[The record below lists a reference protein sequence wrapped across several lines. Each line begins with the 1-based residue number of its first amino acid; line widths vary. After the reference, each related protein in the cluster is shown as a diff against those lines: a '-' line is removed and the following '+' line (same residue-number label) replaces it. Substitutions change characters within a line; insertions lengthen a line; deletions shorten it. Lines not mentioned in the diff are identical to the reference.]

1 MAGINKEER
10 LNRVHVR
17 AMAEFDRIQT
27 AIRDE
32 RLQCLQDRRFYSITG
47 AQWEGALGEQF
58 ENKPKFEVNKVHLAV
73 IRIINEYRNNRIT
86 VDFVPKDGTKDD
98 KLSDACNG
106 LFRADEHDSDAEEA
120 YDNAFEEAVG
130 GGFGALRLRTC
141 YEDDENPDD
150 ERQRIKIEPIYDAD
164 TSVFFDLD
172 SKRQDKA
179 DAKCCFVIYSM
190 TRDAFENEWNQDIAS
205 WPKEISQHEF
215 DWLTP
220 DVVFIA
226 EYYEMDNETDYSVT
240 FTGPTGDEVKHRQ
253 SELDADEALLERL
266 TATAYTE
273 TRRKK
278 LTGKR
283 VHKYILSGNSILEDC
298 GLLAGKC
305 IPVIPV
311 YGKRWFVDNIE
322 RCMGH
327 VRLAKDAQ
335 RLKNMQLSKLGE
347 LSALSSVQKPILT
360 PEQVA
365 GHSVMWSEDNLKNYP
380 YLLINPITGADGNP
394 MPAGPLAYTQSP
406 QIPPAMAALLQL
418 TEADMQ
424 SILGNQGEAD
434 KMVSNISGKA
444 VELIQTRMDMQTFI
458 YVSNFAKAVRRVGEI
473 WLSMAKDVYVESGR
487 SMKTISNADD
497 TGQIELMRPNTDES
511 GSVVY
516 ENDLSQ
522 AAFDVAVDVGPSSAS
537 RREATV
543 RSLIGIMQVSAGDPE
558 TMQVLQSMAI
568 MNMQGEGIQEV
579 RDFFRQKLVKMGAL
593 KPTEEEAQLMAAQAQ
608 EKTPQDQALEAMA
621 EEAQAKA
628 TKARTEVLETVANVE
643 LKKAQVLETEAN
655 TKLKEAQAVAALGK
669 TDTDSMR
676 AAIEMQEKLR
686 AMEQQIAVTEAAP
699 KLPPITVHIH
709 NDGEQTTRIH
719 KIQRGPDGEMIG
731 AEIIKGGRKIDE
743 PGEEAEY
750 GA

>member
-1 MAGINKEER
+1 VPRLNKTER
-10 LNRVHVR
+10 LDRVHVR
-17 AMAEFDRIQT
+17 ALAEFDRIQS
-27 AIRDE
+27 ALRDE
-32 RLQCLQDRRFYSITG
+32 RLQCLQDRRFYSLAG

-86 VDFVPKDGTKDD
+86 VDFVAKDGEKDT
-98 KLSDACNG
+98 KLSDTCNG
-106 LFRADEHDSDAEEA
+106 LFRADEQDSGAEEA

-141 YEDDENPDD
+141 YEDDEDPDD

-164 TSVFFDLD
+164 TSVFFSLD

-179 DAKCCFVIYSM
+179 DAKSCFVVYSM
-190 TRDAFENEWNQDIAS
+190 TREAFEDEWEEELAS

-220 DVVFIA
+220 DVVFVA
-226 EYYEMDNETDYSVT
+226 EYYEMDEETDYAIT
-240 FTGPTGDEVKHRQ
+240 YTGPTGDEVKHRK
-253 SELDADEALLERL
+253 SELDSDDELVERL
-266 TATAYTE
+266 LGTGYKE
-273 TRRKK
+273 IRRKK
-278 LTGKR
+278 LTVKR
-283 VHKYILSGNSILEDC
+283 VHKYILSGNSILDDC
-298 GLLAGKC
+298 GLIAGKC
-305 IPVIPV
+305 IPIIPV

-380 YLLINPITGADGNP
+380 YLLVNPITGADGNP
-394 MPAGPLAYTQSP
+394 IPAGPLAYTQAP
-406 QIPPAMAALLQL
+406 QIPPAMGALLQI
-418 TEADMQ
+418 TEMDMQ

-458 YVSNFAKAVRRVGEI
+458 YVSNFAKAVRRVGEV
-473 WLSMAKDVYVESGR
+473 WLSMAKDVYVEDGR
-487 SMKTISNADD
+487 KMKTLASNDD
-497 TGQIELMRPNTDES
+497 TTGRVELMQPNTDEN
-511 GSVVY
+511 GSVVFD
-516 ENDLSQ
+516 NDLSK

-568 MNMQGEGIQEV
+568 MNMQGEGIQDV

-593 KPTEEEAQLMAAQAQ
+593 KPTEEESQVMAAQSQ
-608 EKTPQDQALEAMA
+608 EKTPNDKALEAMA

-628 TKARTEVLETVANVE
+628 AKARTEVLETMANVD
-643 LKKAQVLETEAN
+643 LKKAQTLETEAS

-676 AAIEMQEKLR
+676 LAVDMQK
-686 AMEQQIAVTEAAP
+686 
-699 KLPPITVHIH
+699 
-709 NDGEQTTRIH
+709 
-719 KIQRGPDGEMIG
+719 
-731 AEIIKGGRKIDE
+731 KIDE
-743 PGEEAEY
+743 IER
-750 GA
+750 